1 MDLGLL
7 PGEALLFVWC
17 VSVNLNSC
25 VRRFYMFVYRKER
38 YRTLNA
44 YHRKPNYIDL
54 CVTTICGQKF
64 TDVQRRFIRFSLHD
78 FLLLLLLH
86 INTWSCLEIPSQKT
100 ALF

>member
-44 YHRKPNYIDL
+44 YHRKPNYIE
-54 CVTTICGQKF
+54 K
-64 TDVQRRFIRFSLHD
+64 H
-78 FLLLLLLH
+78 
-86 INTWSCLEIPSQKT
+86 
-100 ALF
+100 